1 MDHSLFTL
9 DSSNLA
15 VFILVY
21 VYDIIITGSN
31 EKGIFA
37 VIEKLKTNFS
47 MKDLGPLN
55 YFLGIE
61 ASRNSNGLHLRQS
74 KYISD
79 LLDRAKMVGAKP
91 LSSPTTSGSKLSV
104 HDGDLLHD
112 PTEYR
117 QVVGSLQYCTLTRP
131 DIAYI
136 VNQLCLLCIT
146 HDQLIGQP

>member
-1 MDHSLFTL
+1 MFH
-9 DSSNLA
+9 SSNLA

-21 VYDIIITGSN
+21 VDDIIITGSN

-37 VIEKLKTNFS
+37 VIDKLKTNFS